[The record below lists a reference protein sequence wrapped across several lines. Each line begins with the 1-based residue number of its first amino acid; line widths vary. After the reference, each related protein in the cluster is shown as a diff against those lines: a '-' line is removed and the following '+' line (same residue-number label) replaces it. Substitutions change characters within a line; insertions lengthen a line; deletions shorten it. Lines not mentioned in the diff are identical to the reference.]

1 MGAIL
6 RAVGYDDAFPEL
18 AAVYLEDSWVLEVA
32 PSGEGVA
39 IRLEAVLTPEH
50 PLYRHPAPHEQ
61 HCYRAGWLTVTGNA
75 IDVQLSGRNPSLDPD
90 GSADYGSID
99 TFRTVADGFWEMEG
113 DWGSV
118 KVNQPVVRLQ
128 LD

>member
-1 MGAIL
+1 M
-6 RAVGYDDAFPEL
+6 FH
-18 AAVYLEDSWVLEVA
+18 AACQGRPIGL
-32 PSGEGVA
+32 PG
-39 IRLEAVLTPEH
+39 EH
-50 PLYRHPAPHEQ
+50 PKGDLESECSGGHQEEPHRESRRRHG
-61 HCYRAGWLTVTGNA
+61 RDGNNA